1 MKAIVFDLDGTLID
15 SAPDLHQAANKLLAD
30 LHDKPLDLATIRSF
44 IGNGVPKLVERLL
57 AARNRTQAI
66 AFQAEMTENFLGHY
80 NAALFDKTRLYPGV
94 ITCLEVLKAMDIK
107 LGICTNKPEKPT
119 LAILSGLN
127 LDRFFT
133 SVIGGDSLT
142 VKKPAPEPL
151 FHAFDA
157 LGVNADM
164 QYSDCLYVGDSE
176 VDQATAKAANIPFAL
191 FTEGYR
197 KTSLEDMAC
206 ERTFKHFDELL
217 KLVQPV

>member
-57 AARNRTQAI
+57 AARNRTQDI

-80 NAALFDKTRLYPGV
+80 NAALFDKTRLYPAV
-94 ITCLEVLKAMDIK
+94 ITCLEVLKGMDIK
-107 LGICTNKPEKPT
+107 LGICTNKPEQPT

-142 VKKPAPEPL
+142 VKNPLPNHFFMPSTRLVSMQTCSIQTVFMSGTVKWIRQLQKRQIFRLHCSLKATEKPPL
-151 FHAFDA
+151 KTWHVR
-157 LGVNADM
+157 GR
-164 QYSDCLYVGDSE
+164 S
-176 VDQATAKAANIPFAL
+176 NIL
-191 FTEGYR
+191 
-197 KTSLEDMAC
+197 MNC
-206 ERTFKHFDELL
+206 
-217 KLVQPV
+217 